1 MEIVQAEI
9 SDLENFY
16 QYLDVQLLDNA
27 GDDSPLFQPIAKHDC
42 RVSGSL
48 KAKFRNGFDVSIG
61 ESGWRKLWVVKDS
74 FGHVFGHI
82 DLRHNGGDYGFHR
95 VCLGM
100 GVDHSVR
107 KQGLG
112 DKLIESVVQFCRDT
126 QGIDWLDLN
135 VLSDN
140 LPAKNLYLKCGFSII
155 GEMSDC
161 YRIDGQSI
169 SEMTMTL
176 CTKNIQKSYL
186 KPSN

>member
-1 MEIVQAEI
+1 
-9 SDLENFY
+9 
-16 QYLDVQLLDNA
+16 
-27 GDDSPLFQPIAKHDC
+27 
-42 RVSGSL
+42 
-48 KAKFRNGFDVSIG
+48 
-61 ESGWRKLWVVKDS
+61 
-74 FGHVFGHI
+74 
-82 DLRHNGGDYGFHR
+82 
-95 VCLGM
+95 M

-112 DKLIESVVQFCRDT
+112 GKLIESVVQFCRDT

-140 LPAKNLYLKCGFSII
+140 LPAKNLYLKYGFSII

-176 CTKNIQKSYL
+176 CTKDLHN
-186 KPSN
+186 